1 MGGDYLIMLKFA
13 ERLKELS
20 LKYNYSQSDIAK
32 KIGITPQAVGKLM
45 SEKAYPSLETLIKL
59 RKVFNSTID
68 YLLGLDLIDE
78 MDQMYKPLLNVGE
91 KVKEIRT
98 NMKYGQRDFAKLI
111 DIKLKELEDIEN
123 GITPP
128 IDLLERIAINLGV
141 DISLFTK
148 AIYSEEELIES
159 QKIRNFALNIEN
171 TDYIKKIMKAKEK
184 GLNPDEIVIAKKEI
198 DI

>member
-1 MGGDYLIMLKFA
+1 MLKFA